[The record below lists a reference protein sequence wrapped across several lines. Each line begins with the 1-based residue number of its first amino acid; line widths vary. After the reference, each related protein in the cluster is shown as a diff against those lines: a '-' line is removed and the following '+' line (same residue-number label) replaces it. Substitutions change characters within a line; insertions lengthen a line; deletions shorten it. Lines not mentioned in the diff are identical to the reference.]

1 MSNIKQFGSTI
12 NGCNCGNNN
21 VVQNGFIED
30 LSGIVNTKFFDE
42 IFPKDSKGNRAL
54 VTRVEIDTPSLLKFG
69 AIVIG
74 AIVIFKK
81 L

>member
-1 MSNIKQFGSTI
+1 MNRNIKTFDKTI
-12 NGCNCGNNN
+12 NGCSCES
-21 VVQNGFIED
+21 VQNGFIED

-42 IFPKDSKGNRAL
+42 IFPKDAKGNRAL

-69 AIVIG
+69 AIIIG

>member
-1 MSNIKQFGSTI
+1 MSNIKQFGNTI
-12 NGCNCGNNN
+12 NGCNCGNN

-30 LSGIVNTKFFDE
+30 LSGVINTKFFDE
-42 IFPKDSKGNRAL
+42 IFQKDAKGNRAL

-69 AIVIG
+69 AIVI
-74 AIVIFKK
+74 AAVVIFKK